1 MVFSSALFLFAF
13 LPVLY
18 AIYRL
23 TPGIKGKNIVLLI
36 FSLISYAF
44 GDIAYLPLLLASIV
58 INWGAGRLLGA
69 MTPKNKGRYAVLFL
83 TVALDLGLMAV
94 FKYLDFIVGNINALL
109 GLSIPLPGIALPL
122 GISFFTFTALSYVI
136 EVYRKPKNMERNLL
150 KTGLYIC
157 LFPTILSGP
166 IVSYKSF
173 APQTESRTCTP
184 EKTAAGLR
192 RFMYG
197 MAKKLLIAD
206 TVGAMVD
213 AIYAGSVL
221 DARIAWLGAV
231 GYAVQIL
238 FDFSGYT
245 DMALGLGKMFGFDF
259 PENFDRPYTALG
271 MTDFWRRWHIS
282 LTTWFRNYLY
292 MPLVMSKPLQRL
304 YKKWA
309 AKYGRPKANKL
320 SVLIPTTVVW
330 LLTGLWHGADWSYVL
345 WGLWHGLFCLLEG
358 VGILRTKRLE
368 ESVPGRVVLHVYT
381 WLVVLL
387 GTVLFRS
394 ESMAQAGQML
404 AAMFTGWR
412 FTALGTLE
420 LQQMLTGLCVFCL
433 IFGIAASTVKAP
445 KLKDRLLAAKWTEPV
460 SYVVCGGLF
469 VLCVMSMA
477 QSGFQPFIYQQF

>member
-18 AIYRL
+18 AVYRL
-23 TPGIKGKNIVLLI
+23 TPSVKGKNIVLLI

-44 GDIAYLPLLLASIV
+44 GDAAYLPLLLASVV

-69 MTPKNKGRYAVLFL
+69 MMPKTRSRYLVLAL
-83 TVALDLGLMAV
+83 TVALNLCLMAV
-94 FKYLDFIVGNINALL
+94 FKYLDFFIENINTLF

-136 EVYRKPKNMERNLL
+136 EVYRKPQNMERNLL

-166 IVSYKSF
+166 IVGYKSF
-173 APQTESRTCTP
+173 APQIESRTCTP

-213 AIYAGSVL
+213 TIYAGSVL

-271 MTDFWRRWHIS
+271 MTDFWKRWHIS

-292 MPLVMSKPLQRL
+292 MPLVMSRPLQRL
-304 YKKWA
+304 YKRWA
-309 AKYGRPKANKL
+309 ARYGRPKANKL

-368 ESVPGRVVLHVYT
+368 ECALGRAVLHIYT

-394 ESMAQAGQML
+394 DSMAQAGQML
-404 AAMFTGWR
+404 AAMFTGWN
-412 FTALGTLE
+412 FTALGTLA
-420 LQQMLTGLCVFCL
+420 LQQALTGLCVFCL
-433 IFGIAASTVKAP
+433 AFGILASTVKAP
-445 KLKDRLLAAKWTEPV
+445 KLKNRLLAAKWAEPV
-460 SYVVCGGLF
+460 SYVVCTGLF